1 MHRDRGGISTCR
13 IAHIALV
20 FGLTTVT
27 AIAFGC
33 TAAASAA
40 AQTTV
45 SGPVLRAH
53 ALEPTAAVKIFDPAG
68 SVRMVAWDHDSIV
81 VRGRVP
87 PSERFFFAGSA
98 RGVKLG
104 VEDRVDGKDS
114 APCDLVI
121 YLPRHSRLSVKTAS
135 ASITGSDVS
144 GWFYSVSGTIHL
156 SGVATSIETESM
168 GGDIVLDV
176 NAPWVRAR
184 TGDGRLLLRG
194 APQDAD
200 ASTIAGTLDISTSS
214 ILRGRFASVTGNI
227 HYRGA
232 PAAGG
237 IFEFSNH
244 SGAVDLLLPRNAG
257 GVLDLSTV
265 VGEIE
270 NGYTQLR
277 PVVDARGRGRSLH
290 LELERDGGHIA
301 VRTFKGTIRLRRS

>member
-1 MHRDRGGISTCR
+1 MLRERGRDATRLVAGVL
-13 IAHIALV
+13 ALL
-20 FGLTTVT
+20 GATSALTR
-27 AIAFGC
+27 
-33 TAAASAA
+33 ASAQESA
-40 AQTTV
+40 RMPR
-45 SGPVLRAH
+45 SEPVLRAR
-53 ALEPTAAVKIFDPAG
+53 ALEPTASVKIFDPAG
-68 SVRMVAWDHDSIV
+68 SVRVVGWDHDSIV

-121 YLPRHSRLSVKTAS
+121 YLPRHSQLSVKTAS
-135 ASITGSDVS
+135 ASISGTDVS

-156 SGVATSIETESM
+156 SGVATSIEVETM
-168 GGDIVLDV
+168 GGDLVLDV
-176 NAPWVRAR
+176 NTPWVRAR
-184 TGDGRLLLRG
+184 TGDGRLLVRG
-194 APQDAD
+194 TPQDVD
-200 ASTIAGTLDISTSS
+200 ASTIAGTLDIATST
-214 ILRGRFASVTGNI
+214 IQRGRFASVTGEV

-232 PAAGG
+232 PAVGG

-244 SGAVDLLLPRNAG
+244 SGAVDLLLPREAG

-277 PVVDARGRGRSLH
+277 PVADVNGRGRSLH
-290 LELERDGGHIA
+290 LELERDGGHIT
-301 VRTFKGTIRLRRS
+301 VRTFRGTIRLRKG

>member
-1 MHRDRGGISTCR
+1 MRRERGLIPLHRV
-13 IAHIALV
+13 AHVALA

-33 TAAASAA
+33 TATAAA
-40 AQTTV
+40 AQTTAPR
-45 SGPVLRAH
+45 PVLRAH

-68 SVRMVAWDHDSIV
+68 SVRIVAWEHDSIV

-135 ASITGSDVS
+135 ASITGGDAS

-156 SGVATSIETESM
+156 SGTATSIDAESM
-168 GGDIVLDV
+168 GGDIVLDG

-232 PAAGG
+232 PAVGG

-244 SGAVDLLLPRNAG
+244 SGAVDLLLPRDAG

-265 VGEIE
+265 TGEIE

-290 LELERDGGHIA
+290 LELERDGGHIT

>member
-1 MHRDRGGISTCR
+1 MRRDRRR
-13 IAHIALV
+13 IPVHLIARLA
-20 FGLTTVT
+20 FAFCLTTAA

-33 TAAASAA
+33 NATAAV
-40 AQTTV
+40 AQTTAP
-45 SGPVLRAH
+45 GPVLRAH

-68 SVRMVAWDHDSIV
+68 SVRIVAWEHDSIV
-81 VRGRVP
+81 VRGRLP
-87 PSERFFFAGSA
+87 PGERFFFAGSA

-135 ASITGSDVS
+135 ASITGGDVS

-156 SGVATSIETESM
+156 SGTATSIEAESM
-168 GGDIVLDV
+168 GGDVVLDV

-194 APQDAD
+194 APQDVD

-227 HYRGA
+227 HYRSA
-232 PAAGG
+232 PAVGG

-265 VGEIE
+265 TGEIE

-277 PVVDARGRGRSLH
+277 PVLDAGGRGHSLH
-290 LELERDGGHIA
+290 LELERDGGHIT
-301 VRTFKGTIRLRRS
+301 VRTFKGTIRLRAS

>member
-1 MHRDRGGISTCR
+1 MRRERGLIAVHRIV
-13 IAHIALV
+13 HVALA

-33 TAAASAA
+33 AAPAAA
-40 AQTTV
+40 AQTTTP
-45 SGPVLRAH
+45 GPVLRAH

-68 SVRMVAWDHDSIV
+68 SVRLVAWEHDSIV

-121 YLPRHSRLSVKTAS
+121 YLPRHGRLSVKTAS

-144 GWFYSVSGTIHL
+144 GWFYSASGTIHL
-156 SGVATSIETESM
+156 SGTATSIEAESM

-176 NAPWVRAR
+176 NTPWVRAR

-200 ASTIAGTLDISTSS
+200 VSTIAGTLDISTSS

-232 PAAGG
+232 PAVGG

-244 SGAVDLLLPRNAG
+244 SGAVDLLLSRDAG

-265 VGEIE
+265 IGEIE

-290 LELERDGGHIA
+290 LELERDGGHIT
-301 VRTFKGTIRLRRS
+301 VRTFKGTIRLRGS